1 MKPSTW
7 AVGVLVQAI
16 VLTACT
22 PVTHA
27 LKIGDTEFQVEI
39 AETEQTQRAGL
50 SGRAHVPE
58 GTGMLF
64 VFAGRQEQQVW
75 MAGMQIP
82 IDIAWLVDGRVLAVD
97 TLDPCDLEDQ
107 EQCPRWTSPAPVDA
121 LLEVPAGEL
130 AGVEPGERVIW

>member
-75 MAGMQIP
+75 IAGMQIP

-97 TLDPCDLEDQ
+97 TLDPCDLEPGTVPTMDV
-107 EQCPRWTSPAPVDA
+107 TSARRRAARGPCRRA
-121 LLEVPAGEL
+121 
-130 AGVEPGERVIW
+130 RRR